1 MSPWH
6 VDSCSTACLLNSD
19 QLAADVDFI
28 VDGDVPEPEPEAEK
42 EETAAEVAL
51 GKTVFLD
58 V

>member
-1 MSPWH
+1 M
-6 VDSCSTACLLNSD
+6 
-19 QLAADVDFI
+19 DFI